1 MDTTT
6 LIMLGLGAIVL
17 LGIYLY
23 NRNRVKPRGT
33 FDDENY
39 RSGGSIG
46 GGPAHDDENYRSGGS
61 IGGSSQTAHDSPD
74 FKSGGSIA
82 GQKRTVSSPSP
93 KTTNSGSEKPRHDS
107 RDFKSGG
114 SIGGSSSSDKS

>member
-6 LIMLGLGAIVL
+6 LIILGVVAL
-17 LGIYLY
+17 LGFYLY
-23 NRNRVKPRGT
+23 NRNRVKPQGT

-46 GGPAHDDENYRSGGS
+46 GGPAYDDENYRSGGS

-74 FKSGGSIA
+74 FKSGGTIA
-82 GQKRTVSSPSP
+82 GQERAVSSPAP
-93 KTTNSGSEKPRHDS
+93 ETTNRGSEKLRHDS

-114 SIGGSSSSDKS
+114 SIGGSSSSDNS

>member
-6 LIMLGLGAIVL
+6 LIILGIIVL

-33 FDDENY
+33 YDDKNF

-46 GGPAHDDENYRSGGS
+46 GNPAHDDKNFRSGGS
-61 IGGSSQTAHDSPD
+61 IGGSSKTAHDSPD

-82 GQKRTVSSPSP
+82 GQKRTVSNPSSA
-93 KTTNSGSEKPRHDS
+93 TTERGPEKPRHDS

-114 SIGGSSSSDKS
+114 SIGGSSSSDDS